1 MPLCVCLVGHGIY
14 ECPPCAGIT
23 QDQVRRSKT
32 RKSLPLSL
40 VSPNSRVSHKS
51 KAPSGNRKI
60 FNPIHELGINL
71 GCMPA
76 KPKPSNVSYAFLGPK
91 GTFTELALSQI
102 KGSKNSRQVSVSHVA
117 EAIELVLS
125 GKVSRALIPVEN
137 SIEGGVSATLD
148 ALAGTEKIR
157 IYGEYLV
164 PVTFN
169 LVVRPGVKL
178 KDIKTIATHPVAYAQ
193 SRKWLLEKLPKH
205 VHIPASS
212 TAAAARDLLENGIA
226 DAAIAAPTI
235 TNHFKL
241 STVAKNIGE
250 NKKAQTRFIQI
261 GLAGELPKP
270 TGADKTSVIVELP
283 TDRPGTLLEM
293 LEQFATRGVNL
304 TRIESRPIGDR
315 LGRYR
320 FNIDAEGHVLDESVG
335 EALSGLHRFSPKVT
349 FLGSYP
355 RADQEQTTPN
365 GNNSNIQYT
374 SAKSWLDRIRTGR

>member
-1 MPLCVCLVGHGIY
+1 MPS
-14 ECPPCAGIT
+14 A
-23 QDQVRRSKT
+23 SK
-32 RKSLPLSL
+32 K
-40 VSPNSRVSHKS
+40 PNSKH
-51 KAPSGNRKI
+51 
-60 FNPIHELGINL
+60 
-71 GCMPA
+71 
-76 KPKPSNVSYAFLGPK
+76 SYAFLGPV

-102 KGSKNSRQVSVSHVA
+102 KQAKGAKQVAVNHVA

-125 GKVSRALIPVEN
+125 KKVDRAVIPVEN

-169 LVVRPGVKL
+169 LVAKPGTKL
-178 KDIKTIATHPVAYAQ
+178 SEIKTIATHPVAYAQ
-193 SRKWLLEKLPKH
+193 TRKWLLEKLPKH
-205 VHIPASS
+205 VHLPSTS
-212 TAAAARDLLENGIA
+212 TASAARDLLEKDIA

-241 STVAKNIGE
+241 TTLAKNIGE
-250 NKKAQTRFIQI
+250 NKQAQTRFIQI
-261 GLAGELPKP
+261 GLAGDLPKP

-283 TDRPGTLLEM
+283 TDRPGSLLEM

-320 FNIDAEGHVLDESVG
+320 FNIDSEGHVLDESVK
-335 EALSGLHRFSPKVT
+335 EALAGLHRFSPKVV

-355 RADQEQTTPN
+355 RADKIQTTPS
-365 GNNSNIQYT
+365 GNNANYKYEQSLNWVRKISSSKGGQ
-374 SAKSWLDRIRTGR
+374 KN

>member
-1 MPLCVCLVGHGIY
+1 
-14 ECPPCAGIT
+14 
-23 QDQVRRSKT
+23 
-32 RKSLPLSL
+32 
-40 VSPNSRVSHKS
+40 
-51 KAPSGNRKI
+51 
-60 FNPIHELGINL
+60 
-71 GCMPA
+71 MPA
-76 KPKPSNVSYAFLGPK
+76 KPKPNDSSYAFLGPK
-91 GTFTELALSQI
+91 GTFTELALAQI
-102 KGSKNSRQVSVSHVA
+102 RGSKTSRQTPVGHAA

-125 GKVSRALIPVEN
+125 GKVSRAVIPVEN

-178 KDIKTIATHPVAYAQ
+178 KDIKSIATHPVAYAQ

-205 VHIPASS
+205 VHVPASS
-212 TAAAARDLLENGIA
+212 TAAAARDLLENGLA

-235 TNHFKL
+235 TNHYKL
-241 STVAKNIGE
+241 STLAKNIGE

-320 FNIDAEGHVLDESVG
+320 FNIDAEGHVFDESVG

-365 GNNSNIQYT
+365 GNNSNSEY
-374 SAKSWLDRIRTGR
+374 SMADAWLRNIRLGN

>member
-1 MPLCVCLVGHGIY
+1 
-14 ECPPCAGIT
+14 
-23 QDQVRRSKT
+23 
-32 RKSLPLSL
+32 
-40 VSPNSRVSHKS
+40 
-51 KAPSGNRKI
+51 
-60 FNPIHELGINL
+60 
-71 GCMPA
+71 MPA
-76 KPKPSNVSYAFLGPK
+76 KPNPSNFSYAFLGPK
-91 GTFTELALSQI
+91 GTFTELALAQI
-102 KGSKNSRQVSVSHVA
+102 KGSKTSRQVPVSHVA

-169 LVVRPGVKL
+169 LVARPGAKL
-178 KDIKTIATHPVAYAQ
+178 KDIKTISTHPVAYAQ

-212 TAAAARDLLENGIA
+212 TAAAARDLLENEIA

-235 TNHFKL
+235 TSHFKL
-241 STVAKNIGE
+241 STLAKNIGE

-261 GLAGELPKP
+261 GLSGDLPKP

-355 RADQEQTTPN
+355 RADKEQTTPN
-365 GNNSNIQYT
+365 GNNSNSQY
-374 SAKSWLDRIRTGR
+374 SQANIWLDRIRCEVGK

>member
-1 MPLCVCLVGHGIY
+1 MP
-14 ECPPCAGIT
+14 T
-23 QDQVRRSKT
+23 K
-32 RKSLPLSL
+32 
-40 VSPNSRVSHKS
+40 NSDS
-51 KAPSGNRKI
+51 
-60 FNPIHELGINL
+60 
-71 GCMPA
+71 A
-76 KPKPSNVSYAFLGPK
+76 KKLSYAFLGPA
-91 GTFTELALSQI
+91 GTFTELAVKQIKQAKGASQI
-102 KGSKNSRQVSVSHVA
+102 SVDHVS
-117 EAIELVLS
+117 EAIDLVIS
-125 GKVSRALIPVEN
+125 GKVSRAVVPVEN

-148 ALAGTEKIR
+148 ALAKTESIR

-169 LVVRPGVKL
+169 LVARPGTKL
-178 KDIKTIATHPVAYAQ
+178 KDVKTIATHPVAYAQ
-193 SRKWLLEKLPKH
+193 SRKWLLDSLSEH
-205 VHIPASS
+205 VHLPATS
-212 TAAAARDLLENGIA
+212 TAAAAKGLLENQSA

-235 TNHFKL
+235 TDHFKL
-241 STVAKNIGE
+241 VTLAKNIGE

-261 GLAGELPKP
+261 GREGELPKP

-320 FNIDAEGHVLDESVG
+320 FNVDAEGHILDDSVG

-355 RADQEQTTPN
+355 RADGEQTTPN
-365 GNNSNIQYT
+365 GNNSNSEYQQSST
-374 SAKSWLDRIRTGR
+374 WLASIRKGR

>member
-1 MPLCVCLVGHGIY
+1 MPS
-14 ECPPCAGIT
+14 A
-23 QDQVRRSKT
+23 SK
-32 RKSLPLSL
+32 KPA
-40 VSPNSRVSHKS
+40 S
-51 KAPSGNRKI
+51 KY
-60 FNPIHELGINL
+60 
-71 GCMPA
+71 
-76 KPKPSNVSYAFLGPK
+76 SYAFLGPV
-91 GTFTELALSQI
+91 GTFTEIALSQI
-102 KGSKNSRQVSVSHVA
+102 KQAKRATQVPVNHVA

-125 GKVSRALIPVEN
+125 KKVDRAVIPVEN

-241 STVAKNIGE
+241 STLAKNIGE

-261 GLAGELPKP
+261 GLSGDLPKP

-365 GNNSNIQYT
+365 GNNSNTQYT
-374 SAKSWLDRIRTGR
+374 SAKSWLERIRAGR

>member
-1 MPLCVCLVGHGIY
+1 
-14 ECPPCAGIT
+14 
-23 QDQVRRSKT
+23 
-32 RKSLPLSL
+32 
-40 VSPNSRVSHKS
+40 
-51 KAPSGNRKI
+51 
-60 FNPIHELGINL
+60 
-71 GCMPA
+71 MPA

-102 KGSKNSRQVSVSHVA
+102 KGSKNSRQVPVSHVA

-235 TNHFKL
+235 TNHFEL
-241 STVAKNIGE
+241 STLAKNIGE

-293 LEQFATRGVNL
+293 LEQFNTRGVNL

-355 RADQEQTTPN
+355 RADKEQTTPN
-365 GNNSNIQYT
+365 GNNSNSQY
-374 SAKSWLDRIRTGR
+374 SRANIWLDHIRGEVGK

>member
-1 MPLCVCLVGHGIY
+1 
-14 ECPPCAGIT
+14 
-23 QDQVRRSKT
+23 
-32 RKSLPLSL
+32 
-40 VSPNSRVSHKS
+40 
-51 KAPSGNRKI
+51 
-60 FNPIHELGINL
+60 
-71 GCMPA
+71 MPA

-102 KGSKNSRQVSVSHVA
+102 KGSKSSRQVPVSHVA

-125 GKVSRALIPVEN
+125 GKVFRAVIPVEN
-137 SIEGGVSATLD
+137 SIEGGISATLD
-148 ALAGTEKIR
+148 ALAGTEKVR

-212 TAAAARDLLENGIA
+212 TASAARELLENNSV

-235 TNHFKL
+235 TNHYKL
-241 STVAKNIGE
+241 STLARNIGE

-261 GLAGELPKP
+261 GLAGDLPKP

-335 EALSGLHRFSPKVT
+335 EALSGLYRFSPKVT

-365 GNNSNIQYT
+365 GNNSNTQYI
-374 SAKSWLDRIRTGR
+374 SAKSWLERIRAGR